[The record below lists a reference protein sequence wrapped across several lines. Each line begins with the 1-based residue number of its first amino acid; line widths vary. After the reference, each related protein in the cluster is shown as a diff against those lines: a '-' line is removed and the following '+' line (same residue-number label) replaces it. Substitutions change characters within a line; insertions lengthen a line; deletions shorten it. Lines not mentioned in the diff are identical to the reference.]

1 MNKKLIVF
9 AFIVL
14 LLVAGFLL
22 LYFKVII
29 PNRNLS
35 NETIS
40 LSVCAEYENKKIETG
55 MLINGIKYNLTDSY
69 EIIEFKKGSIV
80 NIKNININNQS
91 YYIRSQ
97 EVNLSKNT
105 RIDFKLA
112 KPKETIIK
120 KSSAIL
126 RGDDIF
132 EINLE
137 IDSYLE
143 DAFICLKW
151 SYAYYFVFLENHTQS
166 DKIERYQTYD
176 RCYDIENIDGK
187 QDFNVTFK
195 YSSTP
200 LSSDYINLVIG
211 TKQFPEFDKI
221 ETIK

>member
-1 MNKKLIVF
+1 MNKKSIFFFLVVILLI
-9 AFIVL
+9 
-14 LLVAGFLL
+14 AGFLL
-22 LYFKVII
+22 LYFKVIL
-29 PNRNLS
+29 PNRVES
-35 NETIS
+35 NEITS
-40 LSVCAEYENKKIETG
+40 LSVCAEYDNKKIETG
-55 MLINGIKYNLTDSY
+55 MMIDGIEYNLTDSY

-80 NIKNININNQS
+80 TIKNINIDNQS

-97 EVNLSKNT
+97 QVNLSKNM
-105 RIDFKLA
+105 RVDFKLT
-112 KPKETIIK
+112 KPKETTIK
-120 KSSAIL
+120 KETGIYNV
-126 RGDDIF
+126 
-132 EINLE
+132 NLE

-151 SYAYYFVFLENHTQS
+151 SYDYYFVFLENHTQS

>member
-1 MNKKLIVF
+1 MNKKSLVFLIG
-9 AFIVL
+9 IIIII
-14 LLVAGFLL
+14 AGFSL
-22 LYFKVII
+22 LYFKVIL
-29 PNRNLS
+29 PNRAES
-35 NETIS
+35 NETVS
-40 LSVCAEYENKKIETG
+40 LSICAEYENKKIETG
-55 MLINGIKYNLTDSY
+55 MIIDGIKYNLTDSY

-105 RIDFKLA
+105 RIDFQLN
-112 KPKETIIK
+112 KPIETTIK
-120 KSSAIL
+120 KDS
-126 RGDDIF
+126 DTYNV
-132 EINLE
+132 NLE

>member
-105 RIDFKLA
+105 RIDFQLN
-112 KPKETIIK
+112 KPIETTIK
-120 KSSAIL
+120 KDS
-126 RGDDIF
+126 DTYN
-132 EINLE
+132 INLE

>member
-1 MNKKLIVF
+1 MNKKSLVFLIG
-9 AFIVL
+9 IIIII
-14 LLVAGFLL
+14 AGFSL
-22 LYFKVII
+22 LYFKVIL
-29 PNRNLS
+29 PNRAES
-35 NETIS
+35 NETVS
-40 LSVCAEYENKKIETG
+40 LSICAEYENKKIETG

-105 RIDFKLA
+105 RIDFQLN
-112 KPKETIIK
+112 KPIETTIK
-120 KSSAIL
+120 KDS
-126 RGDDIF
+126 DTYNV
-132 EINLE
+132 NLE